1 MMIDNLHDNL
11 KTRACFILI
20 SANFSNVEILY
31 VYNRLSYNAVS
42 YALYEST

>member
-1 MMIDNLHDNL
+1 MIDNLQMP
-11 KTRACFILI
+11 RAYFILI
-20 SANFSNVEILY
+20 SANFSNNVEIYILY